1 MYRGAQTRG
10 VSWGGTKSATEWS
23 GRWRSCMRICMGIYP
38 HVLTV
43 VMTSPSPVVH
53 LIDAYLIDVRLT
65 VYVSHRRIYR
75 RRASHIGVHLIGVHL
90 KGVHL
95 IGVHLRRASQRR
107 ASQRRA
113 PYPLHGQHLVQPKR
127 SLDGKAPYP
136 GA

>member
-1 MYRGAQTRG
+1 
-10 VSWGGTKSATEWS
+10 
-23 GRWRSCMRICMGIYP
+23 
-38 HVLTV
+38 
-43 VMTSPSPVVH
+43 MTSPSPLVH

-65 VYVSHRRIYR
+65 VYASHRRIYR

-95 IGVHLRRASQRR
+95 IVVHLRRASQRR
-107 ASQRRA
+107 ASQRSA
-113 PYPLHGQHLVQPKR
+113 PYPLHGRHLVQPRR